1 MAADRDGG
9 RAGRADRRRA
19 ALVEV
24 LVMTKPCKECDGVG
38 KILRW
43 LGEPTEPCEK
53 CQGTGTIE
61 VVEEPLTPWQQQ
73 IESRVAYLEEWL
85 KHQEPLGDPEVTAQ
99 CQKIIK
105 DFIMKE
111 RP

>member
-1 MAADRDGG
+1 VAAGGCGG
-9 RAGRADRRRA
+9 RAGGVGGRRA
-19 ALVEV
+19 ALDEV
-24 LVMTKPCKECDGVG
+24 LVMTKPCKQCDGTG
-38 KILRW
+38 KQLRW
-43 LGEPTEPCEK
+43 LGEVEACEA
-53 CQGTGTIE
+53 CSETGIIE